1 MLRYSG
7 QDSRLIRSV
16 KIWNWCGYHYTTIL
30 GDIRMK
36 SFKLDVSKLIAAHNA
51 EESALAALDGK
62 RATTASCVRELFA
75 DCKTA
80 SDYNARRE
88 LINAAI
94 DAKVKDAEK
103 ATKIKAKV
111 RTNLN
116 RMLPDGL
123 VLNKRK
129 GGRKATKAT
138 KAAPATAKATTKATP
153 ATATIQAAT
162 TADFLPVVSAWVA
175 GKSKAELT
183 AARQR
188 VDGIF
193 ATAIANAK

>member
-1 MLRYSG
+1 
-7 QDSRLIRSV
+7 
-16 KIWNWCGYHYTTIL
+16 
-30 GDIRMK
+30 MK

-51 EESALAALDGK
+51 EESALAALEGK
-62 RATTASCVRELFA
+62 RATFASCVRELFA
-75 DCKTA
+75 DCKTV

-88 LINAAI
+88 LVNAAI
-94 DAKVKDAEK
+94 DAKVKDADR

-116 RMLPDGL
+116 RMLPEGL
-123 VLNKRK
+123 SLNKRK
-129 GGRKATKAT
+129 GGRKASKAAS
-138 KAAPATAKATTKATP
+138 KAAPATATASAKAAPAAT
-153 ATATIQAAT
+153 TIQAAT
-162 TADFLPVVSAWVA
+162 TADFLPIVAAWVT

-193 ATAIANAK
+193 ANAIVNAK

>member
-51 EESALAALDGK
+51 EESALAALEGK
-62 RATTASCVRELFA
+62 RATFASCARELFA
-75 DCKTA
+75 DCKTV

-88 LINAAI
+88 LVNAAI
-94 DAKVKDAEK
+94 DAKIKDADK

-116 RMLPDGL
+116 RMLPEGL
-123 VLNKRK
+123 SLNKRK

-138 KAAPATAKATTKATP
+138 KATPAATKTTKAAP
-153 ATATIQAAT
+153 ATATIQAANT
-162 TADFLPVVSAWVA
+162 TDFLPMLAARLA
-175 GKSKAELT
+175 GKSKSELMAE
-183 AARQR
+183 RQR
-188 VDGIF
+188 VDGMY
-193 ATAIANAK
+193 ANAIANAK

>member
-1 MLRYSG
+1 
-7 QDSRLIRSV
+7 
-16 KIWNWCGYHYTTIL
+16 
-30 GDIRMK
+30 MK

-51 EESALAALDGK
+51 EESALAALEGK
-62 RATTASCVRELFA
+62 RATFASCVRELFA

-94 DAKVKDAEK
+94 DAKVKDADK

-116 RMLPDGL
+116 RMLPEGL
-123 VLNKRK
+123 SLNKRK

-138 KAAPATAKATTKATP
+138 KATPATAKASAKAAP
-153 ATATIQAAT
+153 VAATIQAAT
-162 TADFLPVVSAWVA
+162 PTDFLSVVSAWVA
-175 GKSKAELT
+175 GKSKADLT
-183 AARQR
+183 SMRSR
-188 VDGIF
+188 IDGVF
-193 ATAIANAK
+193 ASAIANSK

>member
-1 MLRYSG
+1 
-7 QDSRLIRSV
+7 
-16 KIWNWCGYHYTTIL
+16 
-30 GDIRMK
+30 MK

-51 EESALAALDGK
+51 EESALAVLEGK
-62 RATTASCVRELFA
+62 RATFASCVRELFA

-88 LINAAI
+88 LINTAI
-94 DAKVKDAEK
+94 DAKVKDADK

-116 RMLPDGL
+116 RLLPEGL
-123 VLNKRK
+123 SLNKRK

-138 KAAPATAKATTKATP
+138 KAVPATAKATP

-162 TADFLPVVSAWVA
+162 TADFLPIVAAWVA

-193 ATAIANAK
+193 ATAIANSK